1 MKQVTFETWGVCSK
15 FINFEMDD
23 EHRLHN
29 VRFVGGCPGNTM
41 GLGLLLEGM
50 HAEDAIAKLKGVR
63 CGTKRTSCPDQLAQ
77 ALEKEQGKG

>member
-1 MKQVTFETWGVCSK
+1 
-15 FINFEMDD
+15 
-23 EHRLHN
+23 
-29 VRFVGGCPGNTM
+29 M

-77 ALEKEQGKG
+77 ALEKELGKV